1 MNVLRRLRPHRDRDA
16 DANRSLA
23 VDAEATRQVGENGD
37 PNIDPERFRQV
48 LGHLPTGV
56 TVVTAHHPTGPVA
69 MSANS
74 VTSVSLDPPL
84 ILFCPAKSSTSWP
97 KIREAGR
104 FCVNVFAAHHE
115 EASRR
120 FAAPAVD
127 RFAGVAWHPRPAGP
141 ALDDAVAWI
150 ECTIDA
156 ESSAGDHLI
165 VLGAVDQLD
174 TRGGESEPL
183 VFYRG
188 QYGSFS
194 AKRADTPDLRQHS

>member
-1 MNVLRRLRPHRDRDA
+1 MRQSLRPAGTGVGDRAEFVLR
-16 DANRSLA
+16 LA
-23 VDAEATRQVGENGD
+23 VGEQED
-37 PNIDPERFRQV
+37 PGQMGTNIDPQVDGERFRQV

-56 TVVTAHHPTGPVA
+56 TVVTAHHASGPVA

-97 KIREAGR
+97 KIRESGR

-120 FAAPAVD
+120 FAATGVD
-127 RFAGVAWHPRPAGP
+127 RFAGVDWHARPSGP

-156 ESSAGDHLI
+156 EHDAGDHVI
-165 VLGAVDQLD
+165 VVGAVNQLD
-174 TRGGESEPL
+174 MREGEASPL
-183 VFYRG
+183 VFFRG
-188 QYGSFS
+188 RYGSFS
-194 AKRADTPDLRQHS
+194 EKD

>member
-1 MNVLRRLRPHRDRDA
+1 M
-16 DANRSLA
+16 DAN
-23 VDAEATRQVGENGD
+23 ND
-37 PNIDPERFRQV
+37 PKVDPERFRRV

-56 TVVTAHHPTGPVA
+56 TVVTAHHPDGPVA

-97 KIREAGR
+97 RIRESGR

-120 FAAPAVD
+120 FAARGVD
-127 RFAGVAWHPRPAGP
+127 RFAGVAWHARPSGP

-156 ESSAGDHLI
+156 EHEAGDHLI
-165 VLGAVDQLD
+165 VVGAVDEFDL
-174 TRGGESEPL
+174 RAGESDPL
-183 VFYRG
+183 VFFRG
-188 QYGSFS
+188 RYGSFS
-194 AKRADTPDLRQHS
+194 PQD